1 MVGMCEMAVTLSA
14 SKRNW
19 DCLLIKW
26 STYVL
31 PVFLMTMAESPFNI
45 CIFTTKYQMMNIA
58 EIKDMVR
65 SASGITEFQRRV
77 YLALLDVPK
86 GSIITYGELAL
97 KVGCKSPRA
106 IGNALHKNPFAPLV
120 PCHRVI
126 RANGEIGGY
135 AFGQQ
140 EKLRL
145 LREEGAI

>member
-1 MVGMCEMAVTLSA
+1 
-14 SKRNW
+14 
-19 DCLLIKW
+19 
-26 STYVL
+26 
-31 PVFLMTMAESPFNI
+31 MTMAESPFNI

-106 IGNALHKNPFAPLV
+106 IDNALHKNPFAPLV

>member
-1 MVGMCEMAVTLSA
+1 
-14 SKRNW
+14 
-19 DCLLIKW
+19 
-26 STYVL
+26 
-31 PVFLMTMAESPFNI
+31 
-45 CIFTTKYQMMNIA
+45 MMNIA

-145 LREEGAI
+145 LREEEQYNDKDKAFITWEALYACPSGELLREVPPHSL

>member
-1 MVGMCEMAVTLSA
+1 
-14 SKRNW
+14 
-19 DCLLIKW
+19 
-26 STYVL
+26 
-31 PVFLMTMAESPFNI
+31 
-45 CIFTTKYQMMNIA
+45 MMNIA

-106 IGNALHKNPFAPLV
+106 IGNALHKNTFAALV

-126 RANGEIGGY
+126 RANGAIGGY

>member
-1 MVGMCEMAVTLSA
+1 
-14 SKRNW
+14 
-19 DCLLIKW
+19 
-26 STYVL
+26 
-31 PVFLMTMAESPFNI
+31 MTMAESPFNI

-106 IGNALHKNPFAPLV
+106 IGNALHKNPFALLV

>member
-1 MVGMCEMAVTLSA
+1 
-14 SKRNW
+14 
-19 DCLLIKW
+19 
-26 STYVL
+26 
-31 PVFLMTMAESPFNI
+31 
-45 CIFTTKYQMMNIA
+45 MMNIA

-106 IGNALHKNPFAPLV
+106 IGNALHKNPFALLV

>member
-1 MVGMCEMAVTLSA
+1 
-14 SKRNW
+14 
-19 DCLLIKW
+19 
-26 STYVL
+26 
-31 PVFLMTMAESPFNI
+31 
-45 CIFTTKYQMMNIA
+45 MMNIA

-120 PCHRVI
+120 PCHRGI

>member
-1 MVGMCEMAVTLSA
+1 MLS
-14 SKRNW
+14 
-19 DCLLIKW
+19 
-26 STYVL
+26 L
-31 PVFLMTMAESPFNI
+31 PQIDRMTVE
-45 CIFTTKYQMMNIA
+45 

-65 SASGITEFQRRV
+65 SAPGITEFQRRV

-106 IGNALHKNPFAPLV
+106 VGNALHKNPFAPLV
-120 PCHRVI
+120 PCHRVV

-135 AFGQQ
+135 AFGEQ

-145 LREEGAI
+145 LREEARDCFRCGFRDKWRKRL

>member
-1 MVGMCEMAVTLSA
+1 M
-14 SKRNW
+14 
-19 DCLLIKW
+19 
-26 STYVL
+26 YVL
-31 PVFLMTMAESPFNI
+31 PVFFMTMAESPFNI

>member
-1 MVGMCEMAVTLSA
+1 
-14 SKRNW
+14 
-19 DCLLIKW
+19 
-26 STYVL
+26 
-31 PVFLMTMAESPFNI
+31 
-45 CIFTTKYQMMNIA
+45 MMNIA

-145 LREEGAI
+145 LTYKMIHVCTAGIPHDDGRESLQYLYLYHKISNDEYCRDKGYGP